1 MIRDFN
7 MSNQQGRFLFLDTL
21 YLRLV
26 KTIDVERMLSVSV
39 RLSMFS
45 VSVRLKKAQS
55 VSKVAMLPAFKTMF
69 TQMY

>member
-1 MIRDFN
+1 MIRDFY

-26 KTIDVERMLSVSV
+26 KTIDVELML
-39 RLSMFS
+39 S

-69 TQMY
+69 TQKY

>member
-1 MIRDFN
+1 

-39 RLSMFS
+39 RL
-45 VSVRLKKAQS
+45 KEAQS